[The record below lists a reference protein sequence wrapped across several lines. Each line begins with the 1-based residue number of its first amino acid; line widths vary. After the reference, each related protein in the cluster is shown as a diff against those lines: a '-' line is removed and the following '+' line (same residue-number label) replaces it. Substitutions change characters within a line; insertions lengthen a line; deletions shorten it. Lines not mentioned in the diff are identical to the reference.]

1 MAMIFPV
8 LAARRAAVTVEVI
21 GRWCSVS
28 REVVFTEELAA
39 LWKEMLGDEADLNTG
54 FIANGGDSLQA
65 VLFADR
71 VFRLTGRELD
81 YLEILEAPDVAALA
95 ASVLAGDRE

>member
-1 MAMIFPV
+1 M
-8 LAARRAAVTVEVI
+8 
-21 GRWCSVS
+21 S
-28 REVVFTEELAA
+28 REVVFTEELAG
-39 LWKEMLGDEADLNTG
+39 LWKEMLGDEADVNTG
-54 FIANGGDSLQA
+54 FIANGGDSLKA

-81 YLEILEAPDVAALA
+81 YLEILEAPDAATLA